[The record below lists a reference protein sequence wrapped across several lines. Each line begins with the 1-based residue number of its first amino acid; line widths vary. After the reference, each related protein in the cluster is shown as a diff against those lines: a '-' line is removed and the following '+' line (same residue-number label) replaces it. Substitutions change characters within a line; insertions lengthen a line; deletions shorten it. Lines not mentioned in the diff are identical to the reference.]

1 MALSSLRRHRLP
13 LPLLLAVLFAASRGD
28 DHSPSICKLQPY
40 ACGKVNISY
49 PFYLSD
55 ETADVLGNSNS
66 SCGYPGLAIDCVD
79 DKYPTMQLGSSS
91 SDTGYYSYNVTGIN
105 YNYSSF
111 TISLVDP
118 DVLDD
123 QSSCPWV
130 DHNVT
135 VSPTLWLTSE
145 YTVGYLLFFANCSVA
160 TVPGQPT
167 IQPIACASD
176 GGVDDYSFVIPSEVS
191 YQTLSQDCKQVT
203 QVPVL
208 QNASLQMNSQW
219 STNGYSNVLKQG
231 FQLELNLSRR
241 SEECTKCEL
250 SNGGCAH
257 SDGGEFVACLC
268 TNGRVNGEECTNGKP
283 YVSCTIVLPFSLFLL
298 PHRYGDPLARG
309 FMTAGYSRYPKL

>member
-1 MALSSLRRHRLP
+1 MALCSLRRHRLP

-28 DHSPSICKLQPY
+28 PSDDDYKYNPSICKLQPY

-49 PFYLSD
+49 PFYLSN

-241 SEECTKCEL
+241 PEECTKCET
-250 SNGGCAH
+250 SSGRCAY
-257 SDGGEFVACLC
+257 SSGGEFEACLC
-268 TNGRVNGEECTNGKP
+268 TDGRAHGQECTNRDGKSP
-283 YVSCTIVLPFSLFLL
+283 LSCITFSISLI
-298 PHRYGDPLARG
+298 PNC
-309 FMTAGYSRYPKL
+309 